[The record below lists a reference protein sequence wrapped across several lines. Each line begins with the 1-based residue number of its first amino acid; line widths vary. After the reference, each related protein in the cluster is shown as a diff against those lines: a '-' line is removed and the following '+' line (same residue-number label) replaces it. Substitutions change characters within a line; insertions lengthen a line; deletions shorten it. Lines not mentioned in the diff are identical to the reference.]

1 MTVRLPRAM
10 VMCDGAR
17 RCVMGRA
24 DCVRKRPCPPRGH
37 DDFVVVCP
45 GVKGLVSPELRVA
58 NDVLCQNRGGV
69 HTTRRRVGILH
80 RSRVGVFP
88 GGIGGLPDPVHRQ
101 VVAVGEFSAQL
112 LTMLGSSACSAIGWD

>member
-1 MTVRLPRAM
+1 MTVRLPRVM

-69 HTTRRRVGILH
+69 HTTRRRVRILQ

-88 GGIGGLPDPVHRQ
+88 GGSEDCLTPCTGRSLQWVSFLPSCSPCSDHRPALQ
-101 VVAVGEFSAQL
+101 
-112 LTMLGSSACSAIGWD
+112 